1 MRLYHGSIH
10 NFYRSK
16 GDYSMN
22 LDINQDNL
30 YLLLPS
36 KVAWLADMLTT
47 DKGIGIVDAMIEI
60 YSSDTY
66 RQLEDES
73 TKMWHLGPVALY
85 QDMTA
90 GS

>member
-1 MRLYHGSIH
+1 
-10 NFYRSK
+10 
-16 GDYSMN
+16 MN

-36 KVAWLADMLTT
+36 KVAWLAGMLSE
-47 DKGIGIVDAMIEI
+47 DKNISIVEAVRMI

-66 RQLEDES
+66 KQLESEA

-85 QDMTA
+85 QEMNV
-90 GS
+90 

>member
-1 MRLYHGSIH
+1 MT
-10 NFYRSK
+10 
-16 GDYSMN
+16 

-36 KVAWLADMLTT
+36 KVAWLAGMLSE
-47 DKGIGIVDAMIEI
+47 DKNISIVEAVRMI

-66 RQLEDES
+66 KQLESEA

-85 QDMTA
+85 QDMNV
-90 GS
+90 

>member
-1 MRLYHGSIH
+1 MHQSQDILISDVA
-10 NFYRSK
+10 
-16 GDYSMN
+16 GDEMN

-36 KVAWLADMLTT
+36 KVAWLADMLSE
-47 DKGIGIVDAMIEI
+47 DKNISIVEAMRMI

-66 RQLEDES
+66 KQLENEA

-85 QDMTA
+85 QSMN
-90 GS
+90 G

>member
-1 MRLYHGSIH
+1 
-10 NFYRSK
+10 
-16 GDYSMN
+16 MN

-36 KVAWLADMLTT
+36 KVAWLADMMTS
-47 DKGIGIVDAMIEI
+47 DRGIGIVDAIIEI

-73 TKMWHLGPVALY
+73 TKMWHLGLVALY

-90 GS
+90 GA

>member
-1 MRLYHGSIH
+1 MHQSQDILISDVA
-10 NFYRSK
+10 
-16 GDYSMN
+16 GDKMN

-36 KVAWLADMLTT
+36 KVAWLADMLPE
-47 DKGIGIVDAMIEI
+47 DKNISIVEAMRMI

-66 RQLEDES
+66 KQLEKET

-85 QDMTA
+85 QEIDR
-90 GS
+90 

>member
-1 MRLYHGSIH
+1 MT
-10 NFYRSK
+10 
-16 GDYSMN
+16 

-36 KVAWLADMLTT
+36 KVAWLAGMLSE
-47 DKGIGIVDAMIEI
+47 DKNISIVEAVRMI

-66 RQLEDES
+66 KQLEGEA

-85 QDMTA
+85 QEMNV
-90 GS
+90 